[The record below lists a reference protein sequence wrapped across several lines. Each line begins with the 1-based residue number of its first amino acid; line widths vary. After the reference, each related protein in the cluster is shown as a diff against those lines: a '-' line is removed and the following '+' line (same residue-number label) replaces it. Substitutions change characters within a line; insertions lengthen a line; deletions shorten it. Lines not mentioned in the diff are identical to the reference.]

1 MNIKFQDHVYLALL
15 AEANRQ
21 NKPMA
26 RLCHEILATAASIY
40 DNAPDAPIIPNEGK
54 HQNGDTNDRDSKN

>member
-1 MNIKFQDHVYLALL
+1 MNIKFQDHVYQALL

-26 RLCHEILATAASIY
+26 RLCHEILANAARVY
-40 DNAPDAPIIPNEGK
+40 DNAPEAKTIPNEGT
-54 HQNGDTNDRDSKN
+54 HQNGDTNDRDGRN

>member
-1 MNIKFQDHVYLALL
+1 MNIKFQDHVFQALL

-26 RLCHEILATAASIY
+26 RLCHEILATAASIF
-40 DNAPDAPIIPNEGK
+40 DNAPTIPNEGTN
-54 HQNGDTNDRDSKN
+54 QNGDTNDRDGRN